1 MEIHWTTQS
10 DYPILALLQL
20 LPLLGIGWVWI
31 FRKSRLLLPG
41 AGIIALLEFMLALQL
56 YHLFDQTNPAFQFAE
71 QFQLVGPLYYHAA
84 VDGMAVLFILL
95 SALLAGIV
103 VIYAPIRVL
112 LPLDR
117 LLMICF
123 ATSAVMMSMFVTVD
137 LLWFTIQSII
147 HTGLVGYLLWFW
159 STSPERDLVIR
170 RYIQFMGA
178 GLLLLFIGILF
189 LGWQHA
195 ISHQGEWRFDLFSLS
210 ELNIKQ
216 PMQNWIFFLLFYGL
230 AVRIPLFP
238 LHGWLPLAIQRGSV
252 AIAPIFLLGLKT
264 GVYGLLRFVFPLFTD
279 AVITWHKYVIA
290 FAVVGIFYAALLAM
304 QQTKLRG
311 MFAYAVVSHTS
322 ILLIGLFSLSAIA
335 FQGAII
341 LTINFGLAI
350 SVLFL
355 MTGMVYRRTHT
366 TSLAKL
372 GNLFDR
378 IPIIAIGFFVG
389 GVAIV
394 GMPGTP
400 GFDAVHLVL
409 ESSIERNG
417 AVVTIAAAIGN
428 VLAAGFLLL
437 AFQRAFL
444 APQQA
449 TAKPLDVEPTQTVER
464 VIAGLLIIIVLG
476 IGFYSEP
483 WMGLVEQSANTLSQ
497 PYLNQLPNGH

>member
-1 MEIHWTTQS
+1 MELHWTTQS
-10 DYPILALLQL
+10 SYPILALLQL
-20 LPLLGIGWVWI
+20 LPLLGIIWVWLL
-31 FRKSRLLLPG
+31 RKSALLLPG
-41 AGIIALLEFMLALQL
+41 AITIALFEFILAIEL
-56 YHLFDQTNPAFQFAE
+56 YLLFDQTQPVFQFAE
-71 QFQLVGPLYYHAA
+71 QFQIAGPLYYHTA

-95 SALLAGIV
+95 TALLTGIV
-103 VIYAPIRVL
+103 VIYGRVRVL

-123 ATSAVMMSMFVTVD
+123 ATTTVMMSMFVTVD
-137 LLWFTIQSII
+137 LLWFALQSLLQAA
-147 HTGLVGYLLWFW
+147 LVGYLLWFW
-159 STSPERDLVIR
+159 STSPERDLAIR
-170 RYIQFMGA
+170 RYSQFMGS
-178 GLLLLFIGILF
+178 GLLLLFIGIVF

-195 ISHQGEWRFDLFSLS
+195 TSHQGQWRFDLFSLS
-210 ELNIKQ
+210 ELSIEQ

-230 AVRIPLFP
+230 GVRIPLFP
-238 LHGWLPLAIQRGSV
+238 LHGWLPLAIQHGSV

-264 GVYGLLRFVFPLFTD
+264 GIYGLLRFVMPLFHD
-279 AVITWHKYVIA
+279 AVIEWHRYVVA

-304 QQTKLRG
+304 QQTKLRS

-322 ILLIGLFSLSAIA
+322 ILLIGLFSLSSIA
-335 FQGAII
+335 FQGGII
-341 LTINFGLAI
+341 LAINFGLAI

-355 MTGMVYRRTHT
+355 MTGLVYRRTHT
-366 TSLAKL
+366 TTLAKL

-378 IPIIAIGFFVG
+378 IPIIAIGFFIG

-409 ESSIERNG
+409 EASIERYG
-417 AVVTIAAAIGN
+417 AVVTTAAAVGN

-449 TAKPLDVEPTQTVER
+449 GAKPLDVEPTLMIEK
-464 VIAGLLIIIVLG
+464 LISGFLILIVLG

-483 WMGLVEQSANTLSQ
+483 WMALVEQSANTLSL
-497 PYLNQLPNGH
+497 PYRSLTNGH

>member
-1 MEIHWTTQS
+1 GQ
-10 DYPILALLQL
+10 
-20 LPLLGIGWVWI
+20 
-31 FRKSRLLLPG
+31 
-41 AGIIALLEFMLALQL
+41 
-56 YHLFDQTNPAFQFAE
+56 
-71 QFQLVGPLYYHAA
+71 
-84 VDGMAVLFILL
+84 
-95 SALLAGIV
+95 
-103 VIYAPIRVL
+103 
-112 LPLDR
+112 
-117 LLMICF
+117 
-123 ATSAVMMSMFVTVD
+123 
-137 LLWFTIQSII
+137 
-147 HTGLVGYLLWFW
+147 
-159 STSPERDLVIR
+159 
-170 RYIQFMGA
+170 
-178 GLLLLFIGILF
+178 
-189 LGWQHA
+189 
-195 ISHQGEWRFDLFSLS
+195 WRFDLFSLS
-210 ELNIKQ
+210 ELNIQQ

-230 AVRIPLFP
+230 AVRIPIFP
-238 LHGWLPLAIQRGSV
+238 LHGWLPLVIQRGSV

-264 GVYGLLRFVFPLFTD
+264 GVYGLLRFVFPLFAD
-279 AVITWHKYVIA
+279 SVIIWQKYIIA

-304 QQTKLRG
+304 QQDKLRG
-311 MFAYAVVSHTS
+311 MLAYAVVSHTS
-322 ILLIGLFSLSAIA
+322 ILLIGLFSLSDIA

-355 MTGMVYRRTHT
+355 MTGLVYRRTNT
-366 TSLAKL
+366 TTLSKL

-417 AVVTIAAAIGN
+417 ALVTIAAAIGN

-449 TAKPLDVEPTQTVER
+449 TAKPLEVEPTQVVER
-464 VIAGLLIIIVLG
+464 VIAGLLILIVLS

-483 WMGLVEQSANTLSQ
+483 WMALVEQSANTLSL
-497 PYLNQLPNGH
+497 PYLNQLANGH